1 MHQKYTNF
9 GPIMKKPHFIIDFD
23 STFTRIEALDL
34 LAEIVLSGT
43 HPKKRDKI
51 LQQIQ
56 DITNLGMD
64 GSLDFRSSLTQR
76 LALLHV
82 HKEDI
87 EELAERL
94 KQQISPSFLRN
105 QKHLNALRETVYVVS
120 NGFSDFINPVIVEYG
135 LIAENVFANEFL
147 YDEEGFV
154 TGFNPDIPLS
164 RSGGK
169 SQVIKELNLKGDV
182 YVIGDGAN
190 DLEIRKAGF
199 ANKFYLFTENVE
211 REKVKKEA
219 DHIAPSFDE
228 ILYELKM
235 SRSLSY
241 PKTRIRVLLL
251 EGVHPAA
258 AQLFEK
264 EGYQVEYL
272 ETALGEDELCRKI
285 KDVNVLGI
293 RSKTQVTEK
302 AIASA
307 KRLISIGAFCI
318 GTNQIDLDACNRY
331 GVAAFNA
338 PFSNTRSVVELAIAE
353 IIMLVRNLPDKA
365 RAMHNGKWEKS
376 ARAAHEV
383 RGKKLGIVGYG
394 NIGSQLS
401 VLGEALGLEI
411 YFYDI
416 ADKLAL
422 GNARKCSS
430 LDELL
435 STADIVTLHI
445 DGRPENSRIFGPE
458 QFARMKDG
466 AIFLN
471 LARGQVVQVEALR
484 DAVLSG
490 KVGGCAVDVFPWEP
504 ESNNEPFESELMGLP
519 NTILTPHIGG
529 STAEAQ
535 ENIGQF
541 VPNKI
546 IQYINTGSTTGS
558 VNFPNVQLQGVKNA
572 HRLLH
577 IHHNVPKVLAQIDNI
592 LGRHNINI
600 LSQYLKTNEQI
611 GYVIT
616 DVDQEYGQELIEE
629 LKKIEPTIWF
639 RVLY

>member
-1 MHQKYTNF
+1 
-9 GPIMKKPHFIIDFD
+9 MKKPYFIIDFD
-23 STFTRIEALDL
+23 STFTRVEALDV
-34 LAEIVLSGT
+34 LAEIVLSHT

-56 DITNLGMD
+56 DITNQGMD

-76 LALLHV
+76 LELLHV

-87 EELAERL
+87 QELAERL
-94 KQQISPSFLRN
+94 KQQVSPSFLRN
-105 QKHLNALRETVYVVS
+105 QQHLNALRETVYVVS
-120 NGFSDFINPVIVEYG
+120 NGFKDFIVPVIADYG
-135 LIAENVFANEFL
+135 LLADNVFANEFL

-169 SQVIKELNLKGDV
+169 SQVIKELKLKGDV

-241 PKTRIRVLLL
+241 PKNRIKVLLL
-251 EGVHPAA
+251 EGVHSSAVER
-258 AQLFEK
+258 FEK

-272 ETALGEDELCRKI
+272 ETALSEEELCRKI
-285 KDVNVLGI
+285 RNVNVLGI

-307 KRLISIGAFCI
+307 RRLINIGAFCI
-318 GTNQIDLDACNRY
+318 GTNQIDLEACTRH
-331 GVAAFNA
+331 GVAVFNA

-376 ARAAHEV
+376 ARGSHEV

-394 NIGSQLS
+394 NIGAQLS
-401 VLGEALGLEI
+401 VLAEAIGLEV

-422 GNARKCSS
+422 GNARKCNT
-430 LDELL
+430 LKELL
-435 STADIVTLHI
+435 AAADIVTLHI
-445 DGRPENSRIFGPE
+445 DGRPENDRIFGAE
-458 QFARMKDG
+458 QFAQMKEG

-471 LARGQVVQVEALR
+471 LARGKVVQVEALR
-484 DAVLSG
+484 DALLSG
-490 KVGGCAVDVFPWEP
+490 KLGGCAVDVFPKEP
-504 ESNNEPFESELMGLP
+504 KSNDEPFESELVGLP

-558 VNFPNVQLQGVKNA
+558 VNFPNVQLQEVKQA

-577 IHHNVPKVLAQIDNI
+577 IHHNVPNVLAQIDNI

-600 LSQYLKTNEQI
+600 LSQYLKTNENI

-616 DVDQEYGQELIEE
+616 DVDQAYSQELIDE
-629 LKKIEPTIWF
+629 LKHIEPTIWF

>member
-1 MHQKYTNF
+1 
-9 GPIMKKPHFIIDFD
+9 MKKPHFIIDFD
-23 STFTRIEALDL
+23 STFTRVEALDV
-34 LAEIVLSGT
+34 LAEIVLSHA
-43 HPKKRDKI
+43 HPRKREKI

-56 DITNLGMD
+56 DITNQGME

-87 EELAERL
+87 QELAERL
-94 KQQISPSFLRN
+94 KKQISPSFLRN
-105 QKHLNALRETVYVVS
+105 QKHLTALRENVYVVS
-120 NGFSDFINPVIVEYG
+120 NGFTDFIVPVIADYG
-135 LIAENVFANEFL
+135 LMAENVFANEFF

-169 SQVIKELNLKGDV
+169 SQVIKELKLKGDV

-190 DLEIRKAGF
+190 DLEIRKAGY

-211 REKVKKEA
+211 RAKVKEEA

-235 SRSLSY
+235 NRSLSY
-241 PKTRIRVLLL
+241 PKNRIRVLLL

-258 AQLFEK
+258 VRLFEN

-272 ETALGEDELCRKI
+272 ETALNEEELCEKI
-285 KDVNVLGI
+285 RNVNVLGI
-293 RSKTQVTEK
+293 RSKTQATEK

-307 KRLISIGAFCI
+307 RRLISIGAFCI

-376 ARAAHEV
+376 ARGAREV

-394 NIGSQLS
+394 NIGAQLS
-401 VLGEALGLEI
+401 VLAEALGLEV

-422 GNARKCSS
+422 GNARKCSN

-435 STADIVTLHI
+435 SIADIVTLHI
-445 DGRPENSRIFGPE
+445 DGRPENGRIFGPE
-458 QFARMKDG
+458 QFAKMKDG

-484 DAVLSG
+484 DAILSG
-490 KVGGCAVDVFPWEP
+490 KVGGCAVDVFPREP
-504 ESNNEPFESELMGLP
+504 QSNDEPFESELVGLP

-541 VPNKI
+541 VPSKI

-558 VNFPNVQLQGVKNA
+558 VNFPNVQLQGVQNA

-577 IHHNVPKVLAQIDNI
+577 IHHNVPNVLAQIDNI

-616 DVDQEYGQELIEE
+616 DVDQEYGEELLEE